1 MPDDS
6 RRMEA
11 EEKYVAGKMT
21 LRDLAK
27 ETGISLSALGKWSR
41 ERKWGKK
48 RQKFQEKALKKA
60 VNRAVDKKARELAK
74 LMEASDEIETALL
87 TAAKAFRAKML
98 EDESGTL
105 LTDGKFRAGNLG
117 SVVNAIG
124 RQTETR
130 KTLAG
135 LLADDRKE
143 NGVTV
148 ELAPETRELAD

>member
-1 MPDDS
+1 MKKLLMP
-6 RRMEA
+6 RPNA
-11 EEKYVAGKMT
+11 
-21 LRDLAK
+21 
-27 ETGISLSALGKWSR
+27 
-41 ERKWGKK
+41 
-48 RQKFQEKALKKA
+48 RQKLLFRSKVKYIIFGGA
-60 VNRAVDKKARELAK
+60 RGGGKKARELAK